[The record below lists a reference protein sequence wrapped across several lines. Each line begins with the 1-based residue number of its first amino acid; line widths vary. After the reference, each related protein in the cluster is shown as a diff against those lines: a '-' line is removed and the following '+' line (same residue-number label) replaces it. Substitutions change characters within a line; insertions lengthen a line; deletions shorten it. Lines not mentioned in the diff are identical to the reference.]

1 MKKIGTAST
10 SSQPT
15 PDRAPRSYEPPKLVE
30 YGSIAKLTRGGGSLG
45 GDGGSG
51 MGSGVPMGMMF

>member
-1 MKKIGTAST
+1 MTKNGKHST
-10 SSQPT
+10 STQSDRT
-15 PDRAPRSYEPPKLVE
+15 PRTYEPPKLVE